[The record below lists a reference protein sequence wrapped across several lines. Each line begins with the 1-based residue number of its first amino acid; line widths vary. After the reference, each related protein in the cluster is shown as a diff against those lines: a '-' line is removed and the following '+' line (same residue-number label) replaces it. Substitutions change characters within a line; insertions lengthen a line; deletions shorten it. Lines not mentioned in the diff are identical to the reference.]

1 MGLRFHLGAFDMAEE
16 GVTEANIAMRTRH
29 QPRQVGDRKGL
40 RRRVVAIMADHAH
53 VGPQRGEGVVS
64 HSGLGLGKA

>member
-1 MGLRFHLGAFDMAEE
+1 MLRLHLGAFDMAEE

-29 QPRQVGDRKGL
+29 QPRQVGDGEAL
-40 RRRVVAIMADHAH
+40 GRRVVAIMADHTH
-53 VGPQRGEGVVS
+53 VGPQRGEGVVG